1 MEFARELKRLR
12 DDEGWSYE
20 MISRVAVRSVTY
32 IRQYIQLVDNGEE
45 RLIVGVERG
54 VFPIS
59 FAIQVARSEDENIQN
74 LLMDAFDQDLISTEN
89 FSAARRIIATR
100 TSGGQK
106 LDSSGRKY
114 TVTELRKDITDATK
128 KKNSFVREAKTK
140 ENRFLMLA
148 SAIDSLWENTEFL
161 KIAQA
166 EKLTDRPQLVG
177 DCAETSR

>member
-1 MEFARELKRLR
+1 
-12 DDEGWSYE
+12 
-20 MISRVAVRSVTY
+20 
-32 IRQYIQLVDNGEE
+32 
-45 RLIVGVERG
+45 
-54 VFPIS
+54 
-59 FAIQVARSEDENIQN
+59 
-74 LLMDAFDQDLISTEN
+74 MDAFDQDLISTEN

-161 KIAQA
+161 KMH
-166 EKLTDRPQLVG
+166 KPR
-177 DCAETSR
+177 S